1 MLHPAFGAPQ
11 LIHNP
16 ACKKRPS
23 QAVKTAAKPCAAT
36 PGGATAVLNSAD
48 FCQTLVL
55 QYFADDCS
63 IR

>member
-36 PGGATAVLNSAD
+36 PGGAPAAGKPGQS
-48 FCQTLVL
+48 
-55 QYFADDCS
+55 
-63 IR
+63 